1 MGKIRRGNYIFVW
14 FIGDH
19 SPPHIHVYRNTSLV
33 LKWDLTG
40 NRAMAGAINAR
51 LRGLIEE
58 LRREGVFNEI
68 IKD

>member
-19 SPPHIHVYRNTSLV
+19 SPPHIHVYRDNSLI

-40 NRAMAGAINAR
+40 NRPMAGSVNAR
-51 LRGLIEE
+51 L
-58 LRREGVFNEI
+58 EG
-68 IKD
+68 